1 MDLFLLQ
8 SKIDGLPQLWYVLQG
23 DINFVWPKACVVNNY
38 NDLDRELEKNK
49 TGVSGEASIKH
60 KSHKMLLL

>member
-23 DINFVWPKACVVNNY
+23 DISFVWPKTCVVNNY
-38 NDLDRELEKNK
+38 NDLNREPEKN
-49 TGVSGEASIKH
+49 
-60 KSHKMLLL
+60 